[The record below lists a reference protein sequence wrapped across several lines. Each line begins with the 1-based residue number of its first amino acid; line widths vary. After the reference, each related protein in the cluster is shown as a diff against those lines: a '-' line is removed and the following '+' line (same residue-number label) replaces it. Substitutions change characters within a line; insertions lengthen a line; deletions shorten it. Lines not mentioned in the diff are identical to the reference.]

1 MSKPRLT
8 QHFAE
13 IENCLQNYFN
23 SQLAPVMKEA
33 QTYLT
38 QKQVEE
44 IGAYHASTAG
54 VLRSLANGANG
65 MPDDSLPYLR
75 QTGEVNSKT
84 TEDYVAMCRERIAAT
99 PETVED
105 LSLLAGE
112 WRNAVVAE
120 IGREQYE

>member
-1 MSKPRLT
+1 MSKPRQT

-13 IENCLQNYFN
+13 IEYCLQNYFN

-65 MPDDSLPYLR
+65 ICRTTPCRISGRPASGTAR
-75 QTGEVNSKT
+75 QQ
-84 TEDYVAMCRERIAAT
+84 RIMWQC
-99 PETVED
+99 
-105 LSLLAGE
+105 AG
-112 WRNAVVAE
+112 N
-120 IGREQYE
+120 G